1 MLILKIKKKTKKRER
16 PTNNIPHVSLST
28 VAIYISNGQ
37 ITMIRDMNIS
47 ITGWLAKQ
55 NYSQLMSIKRHEY
68 NRVLMNVMGA
78 LWT

>member
-55 NYSQLMSIKRHEY
+55 N
-68 NRVLMNVMGA
+68 
-78 LWT
+78 